1 MLGFIIRRLLF
12 LPFLWLAI
20 TFLTFLFLE
29 PLGPYQRVALFM
41 NIDPERA
48 AGGKLTKE
56 QLERLIDKYGL
67 RDPAPVQYVRWLK
80 QILFEKNFG
89 WSKVAQKPVFDAI
102 FERLPA
108 TFELG
113 LYAILPV
120 IAIAIWLGVLSAVHH
135 NKPLDHTMRFFSI
148 TGYSLPTF
156 VFGIF
161 VLMFFYGI
169 LGWFP
174 PGRLSFWAE
183 RIVYDASQFTRY
195 TGLNTIDAIFNN
207 RWDIFEDALRHLI
220 LPVLTLS
227 YLSWAGLQRV
237 TRSSMLETLRQD
249 YITTARAKGLIE
261 RVVILKHG
269 LRNALIPVTTIA
281 VPTVIGLMLSGV
293 VITETVF
300 NYKGLGLL
308 SVDATLQFDVPTV
321 LGFLLIGTALI
332 VLTNLLVD
340 ILYVFIDPR
349 VRYD

>member
-1 MLGFIIRRLLF
+1 MLGFIVRRLLF

-20 TFLTFLFLE
+20 TFLTFLLLE
-29 PLGPYQRVALFM
+29 PLGPYQRVSIFV

-48 AGGKLTKE
+48 FGGKLTQD
-56 QLERLIDKYGL
+56 QLQRLIEKYRL
-67 RDPAPVQYVRWLK
+67 DDPAPVQYVRWLG
-80 QILFEKNFG
+80 QVFQGNFG
-89 WSKVAQKPVFDAI
+89 WSKTAQKPVFDAI

-108 TFELG
+108 TLELG
-113 LYAILPV
+113 LYAVLPV

-161 VLMFFYGI
+161 ALMIFYGI

-183 RIVYDASQFTRY
+183 RIVFDAAQFTRF
-195 TGLNTIDAIFNN
+195 TGLNTLDALLNG
-207 RWDIFEDALRHLI
+207 RGDIFIDALRHLI
-220 LPVLTLS
+220 LPVLTLA
-227 YLSWAGLQRV
+227 YLNWAGLQRV
-237 TRSSMLETLRQD
+237 TRSSMLETLSQD
-249 YITTARAKGLIE
+249 YITTARAKGISE
-261 RVVILKHG
+261 NAVILKHA
-269 LRNALIPVTTIA
+269 LRNALIPVTTLS
-281 VPTVIGLMLSGV
+281 VPIVIGLLLSGV

-308 SVDATLQFDVPTV
+308 AVTATLQFDVPTV
-321 LGFLLIGTALI
+321 LGFTMIGTSLI
-332 VLTNLLVD
+332 VVGNLLVD
-340 ILYVFIDPR
+340 VLYVFIDPR

>member
-12 LPFLWLAI
+12 LPFLWFAI
-20 TFLTFLFLE
+20 TFLTFLLLE
-29 PLGPYQRVALFM
+29 PLGPYQRVTLFI
-41 NIDPERA
+41 NVNPEQA
-48 AGGKLTKE
+48 FGGKLTKE
-56 QLERLIDKYGL
+56 QLQRLIEKYGL
-67 RDPAPVQYVRWLK
+67 DRPAIEQYIRWIR
-80 QILFEKNFG
+80 QVFQGNFG
-89 WSKVAQKPVFDAI
+89 WSKVAQKPVFEAI
-102 FERLPA
+102 RERLPA

-113 LYAILPV
+113 LYAVLPV
-120 IAIAIWLGVLSAVHH
+120 VLIAIWLGVLSAVHH
-135 NKPLDHTMRFFSI
+135 NKPLDHTLRFFSI

-183 RIVYDASQFTRY
+183 RIVYDATQFTRY
-195 TGLNTIDAIFNN
+195 TGLNTIDAILNN
-207 RWDIFEDALRHLI
+207 RWDIFWDALRHLI

-249 YITTARAKGLIE
+249 YITTARAKGLTE

-269 LRNALIPVTTIA
+269 LRNAMIPVTTIA

-308 SVDATLQFDVPTV
+308 SVDATLQFDVPMV
-321 LGFLLIGTALI
+321 LGFTLIGTSLI